1 MIRSGLGII
10 TRIGG
15 LIMSFFQNLI
25 KVGISAANSV
35 IEEGMEKLGQM
46 DKEAER
52 KYSQQTGYNAQN
64 SHGKTTVNPY
74 AIGGRTLDEWEQ
86 EWRGLGILNNLNL
99 TPYNRYVGVYRAWLN
114 NRIIYIGRAI
124 EWNNGGFRKRLS
136 DYTRDSDS
144 ARKHK
149 SGQKMY
155 EYRDQLNMEIIITG
169 SDEES
174 TKVAGQLEARLIA
187 KYQPAWNVKIN
198 I

>member
-1 MIRSGLGII
+1 
-10 TRIGG
+10 
-15 LIMSFFQNLI
+15 MSFFQNLI

-99 TPYNRYVGVYRAWLN
+99 TPYNRYVGG
-114 NRIIYIGRAI
+114 I
-124 EWNNGGFRKRLS
+124 
-136 DYTRDSDS
+136 
-144 ARKHK
+144 
-149 SGQKMY
+149 
-155 EYRDQLNMEIIITG
+155 
-169 SDEES
+169 
-174 TKVAGQLEARLIA
+174 
-187 KYQPAWNVKIN
+187 
-198 I
+198 